1 MLSKFLKFLNTD
13 IWRMRL
19 DDYPRHKSFLINQLR
34 VIALAVRGFQENSCN
49 FRASAL
55 TFFSLLSI
63 VPVIAMMFGIAKGFG
78 LEERMKTEIL
88 TRFEGQKEMA
98 DKIITFANSLLEN
111 AKGGLIA
118 GVGVI
123 ILIWSVMK
131 VLGNIEH
138 SFNIIW
144 GVKKSRSF
152 ARKFSDYISLVLICP
167 ILMIVAGSATVLVSS
182 QASLLLEKITFLKSV
197 GPLLLVPLKILPYCT
212 LWLLFT
218 FIFVFMPNTKVKL
231 KSALAA
237 GIFAGTLFQIVQWA
251 YINLQIGAAKYSAIY
266 GSFAALPL
274 FLIWLQTSWLIILF
288 GAEIAFAVQNVQTYE
303 FEPDC
308 LSVSQKY
315 KNLLSLIVTK
325 LIINKFCSGE
335 SPVSADTISKSLGIP
350 IRLVRQILYELV
362 ESSVISE
369 INKGEESKEVLYQ
382 PARDVEMFTIK
393 YVLDALEQRG
403 NSEIPVND
411 SEELKK
417 LSSNLSK
424 LDEMIEKAPYNIKLK
439 NI

>member
-19 DDYPRHKSFLINQLR
+19 VDYPRHKSFLINQLR

-78 LEERMKTEIL
+78 LEERMKTEIM
-88 TRFEGQKEMA
+88 TRFEGQKEVA

-118 GVGVI
+118 GIGII

-144 GVKKSRSF
+144 GVKKPRSF
-152 ARKFSDYISLVLICP
+152 ARKFSDYISLILICP
-167 ILMIVAGSATVLVSS
+167 ILMIVAGSTTVLVSS
-182 QASLLLEKITFLKSV
+182 QASLLLEKISFLKSL

-231 KSALAA
+231 KSALVA
-237 GIFAGTLFQIVQWA
+237 GIFAGTLFQLVQWA

-315 KNLLSLIVTK
+315 KNLLSLVVTK

-335 SPVSADTISKSLGIP
+335 SPISADTISISLGIP
-350 IRLVRQILYELV
+350 IRLVREILYELV
-362 ESSVISE
+362 ESSIISE

-382 PARDVEMFTIK
+382 PARDVEILTIK

-417 LSSNLSK
+417 LASNLSK
-424 LDEMIEKAPYNIKLK
+424 LDELIETAPYNIKLK

>member
-1 MLSKFLKFLNTD
+1 M
-13 IWRMRL
+13 
-19 DDYPRHKSFLINQLR
+19 
-34 VIALAVRGFQENSCN
+34 E
-49 FRASAL
+49 
-55 TFFSLLSI
+55 
-63 VPVIAMMFGIAKGFG
+63 
-78 LEERMKTEIL
+78 TEIL
-88 TRFEGQKEMA
+88 ARFEGQKEVA
-98 DKIITFANSLLEN
+98 VKIITFANSLLKN
-111 AKGGLIA
+111 TKGGLIA
-118 GVGVI
+118 GIGVI

-144 GVKKSRSF
+144 GVKKPRSF
-152 ARKFSDYISLVLICP
+152 ARKFSDYISLILICP
-167 ILMIVAGSATVLVSS
+167 ILMIMAGSTTVLVSS
-182 QASLLLEKITFLKSV
+182 QAKLLLEKITFLKSM

-218 FIFVFMPNTKVKL
+218 FIFIFMPNTKVKL
-231 KSALAA
+231 KSALVA

-308 LSVSQKY
+308 LSVSPKY

-325 LIINKFCSGE
+325 LIISKFCSGE
-335 SPVSADTISKSLGIP
+335 APISADTISKSLGIP

-362 ESSVISE
+362 DSSVISE
-369 INKGEESKEVLYQ
+369 INKGEESKEMLYQ
-382 PARDVEMFTIK
+382 PARDVEMLTIK
-393 YVLDALEQRG
+393 YVLDALEKRG

-411 SEELKK
+411 SEELKR
-417 LSSNLSK
+417 LSSNLSQ
-424 LDEMIEKAPYNIKLK
+424 LDEMIEKTPYNVKLK